1 MVSGHVM
8 ASCVRN
14 IHTEKNLVIGFQV
27 VENVADVFYET
38 QWATSLFD

>member
-27 VENVADVFYET
+27 TVEIVGDVF
-38 QWATSLFD
+38 